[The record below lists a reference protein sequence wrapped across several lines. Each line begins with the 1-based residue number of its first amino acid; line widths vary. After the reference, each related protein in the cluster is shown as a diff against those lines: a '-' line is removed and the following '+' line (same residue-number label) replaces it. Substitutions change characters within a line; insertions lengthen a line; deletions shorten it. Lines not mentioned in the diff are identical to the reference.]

1 MEQNRPQLS
10 WAQTAISDLERPFLT
25 LSDPPTSSPRHFTH
39 TFTHLT
45 LRNLIEAPWLT
56 FWAPKALRPT
66 KSSLVALGDF
76 LAAIRPYERA
86 CDVVLDVFLGSKPFQ
101 DFGSRRLQRTLPR
114 KPSALRTPNMN
125 GVQHDKDLKVRTAS
139 LMLGGRDFG
148 KTSSPWTLL
157 RSMNVLVALPTQ
169 KDGNIDLSR
178 VDPQDYN
185 KW

>member
-1 MEQNRPQLS
+1 
-10 WAQTAISDLERPFLT
+10 
-25 LSDPPTSSPRHFTH
+25 
-39 TFTHLT
+39 
-45 LRNLIEAPWLT
+45 
-56 FWAPKALRPT
+56 
-66 KSSLVALGDF
+66 
-76 LAAIRPYERA
+76 
-86 CDVVLDVFLGSKPFQ
+86 
-101 DFGSRRLQRTLPR
+101 
-114 KPSALRTPNMN
+114 MN

-148 KTSSPWTLL
+148 KTAFLSQNGGFSRKTTSPLTLL